1 MSCVTSWACLASWV
15 CPSSWHQLPSSKI
28 LNVCISAAS
37 HWPGGTPSQEPVL
50 NPHAHQRCRWSEVV
64 VGKRP
69 SAIISFASCHTSSG
83 TSPRG
88 VGSVSMRPLRGRCSS
103 CRRWGRGSCRRW
115 GGGAAGAWSR
125 GASRLQENRSTSM
138 LCLRATC
145 LLRSQ
150 RCLHLY
156 SHMWHECQLTPMSWT
171 LAR

>member
-103 CRRWGRGSCRRW
+103 CRRWGRW
-115 GGGAAGAWSR
+115 L
-125 GASRLQENRSTSM
+125 RLQFRKEDVVDVGKMTVELAARSA
-138 LCLRATC
+138 LAPAHRA
-145 LLRSQ
+145 
-150 RCLHLY
+150 
-156 SHMWHECQLTPMSWT
+156 
-171 LAR
+171 